1 MVKDKKIIIE
11 IRKKKIFLG
20 ERTVE
25 REIIKGII
33 IKIILEIEALILLAP
48 KMEGIILLG
57 IDIIKITI
65 MVMAIKEITFIMK
78 MIEVIIIIIIMDI
91 IIMIDITITEEM
103 IREISFGKDIKINK
117 FKNIQN
123 PK

>member
-78 MIEVIIIIIIMDI
+78 MIEVIIIIMDI
-91 IIMIDITITEEM
+91 IIMINITITEEM

>member
-1 MVKDKKIIIE
+1 ME
-11 IRKKKIFLG
+11 IRKKTIIIGKRI
-20 ERTVE
+20 VE

-65 MVMAIKEITFIMK
+65 MVMAIKEITTIIMK
-78 MIEVIIIIIIMDI
+78 MVEVIIIIIIMDI
-91 IIMIDITITEEM
+91 IIMINITITEEM